1 VLGREAWLAAAKEA
15 LIEEGIGAVEIGKL
29 ARRLDATRGGFY
41 WFFDSRDALLDE
53 LLAHWERTNTQA
65 FKAVLKNT
73 QQTGIEKFKAI
84 ADVWVTEAS
93 YSPAWD
99 AAIRDWARV
108 SKPVAQAMRRVDNER
123 IGILKRLFLE
133 MGCEAEEA
141 FIRARIAYFHQVGYY
156 ALGVHESLGRR
167 KRLVPLYIRYL
178 TGR

>member
-1 VLGREAWLAAAKEA
+1 MLGRDAWLAAAKEA
-15 LIEEGIGAVEIGKL
+15 LVEEGIGAVEIGKL

-41 WFFDSRDALLDE
+41 WFFNSRDTLLKE

-73 QQTGIEKFKAI
+73 QQSGIEKFQAI
-84 ADVWVTEAS
+84 AEIWVTEKS

-99 AAIRDWARV
+99 AAIREWARV
-108 SKPVAQAMRRVDNER
+108 SKSVAQVVSRVDNER
-123 IGILKRLFLE
+123 IGILKRVFRE
-133 MGCEAEEA
+133 MGCDAEEA
-141 FIRARIAYFHQVGYY
+141 FIRARISYFHQIGYY

-167 KRLVPLYIRYL
+167 KRLLPLYIRYL